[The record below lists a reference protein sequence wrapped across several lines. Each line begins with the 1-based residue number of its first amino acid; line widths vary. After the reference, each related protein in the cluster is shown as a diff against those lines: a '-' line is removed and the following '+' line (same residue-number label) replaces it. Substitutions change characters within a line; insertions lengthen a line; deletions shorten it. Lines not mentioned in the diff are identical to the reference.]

1 MKILAIDRVC
11 ADATPERIKAQF
23 LKEIN
28 RCVQLYLADFVR
40 EMYFRQDR
48 SGTVLVLEAPSLEEA
63 QSLLQK
69 MPLVAAGQVEY
80 DCIPLGPYMPLGLL
94 LSDESHTAPD
104 TSLLENESGSTM
116 Q

>member
-1 MKILAIDRVC
+1 MKILAIDRVSE
-11 ADATPERIKAQF
+11 DATPERIKEQF

-28 RCVQLYLADFVR
+28 RCVQFYLADIIR

-63 QSLLQK
+63 QSLLAK
-69 MPLVAAGQVEY
+69 MPLVAAGQVQY

-94 LSDESHTAPD
+94 LNDESMNAPD
-104 TSLLENESGSTM
+104 TSLLEDESGSAM

>member
-11 ADATPERIKAQF
+11 ESATPERIKEKF
-23 LKEIN
+23 LQEIN
-28 RCVQLYLADFVR
+28 RCVQFYLADIIR

-48 SGTVLVLEAPSLEEA
+48 SGTVLVLEAPSVEEA
-63 QSLLQK
+63 QSLLEK
-69 MPLVAAGQVEY
+69 MPLVAAGQVQY

-94 LSDESHTAPD
+94 LSDESLNTD
-104 TSLLENESGSTM
+104 TSLLEDESNTAM

>member
-11 ADATPERIKAQF
+11 EGATPERIKAQF
-23 LKEIN
+23 LQEIN
-28 RCVQLYLADFVR
+28 RCVQLYLADVIR

-63 QSLLQK
+63 QSFLAR
-69 MPLVAAGQVEY
+69 MPLVASGQVAF

-94 LSDESHTAPD
+94 LSDVNAPD
-104 TSLLENESGSTM
+104 TSLLEDESGSAM